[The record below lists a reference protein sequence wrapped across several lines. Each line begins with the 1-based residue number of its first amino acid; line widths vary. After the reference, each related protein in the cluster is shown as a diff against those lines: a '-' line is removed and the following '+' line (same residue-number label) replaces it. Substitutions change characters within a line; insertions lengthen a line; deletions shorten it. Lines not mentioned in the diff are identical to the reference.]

1 MTRQSLKHDHPDDEV
16 LAASIH
22 GDVDDVLESVLISHL
37 DQCPACCDRLQHL
50 AADPTSCERI
60 TQSLSRECLA
70 ARSTDFAD
78 HGTGNLADFA
88 VTFLQPSDHPDAIG
102 RLGDYEVLSVIGQGG
117 MGIVLKGFQVELNR
131 PVALKVMS
139 PHLATLAIARQRF
152 MREALA
158 TAAIVHP
165 NVMPILSVSES
176 SARLPFLVM
185 PFVACHSLQQRLAAD
200 GPLPMEEC
208 LRIGVQV
215 SAGLSAAHKQGLVHR
230 DVKPANILLERGI
243 ERAMLTDFGLARA
256 ADDASVTRSGVI
268 AGTPGYMSPEQA
280 RGEPIDARS
289 DLFSLG
295 SVLYAMASGVAPFR
309 GETSYGILRKI
320 TDHSHRPLHMT
331 APSIPG
337 WYETLVDRLLCKDA
351 VDRFASANQVQSLLE
366 SCLVHVQQPGAD
378 LPPELKPRK
387 RKRRLVIVCGFLLAV
402 LCLPVIVWVAYSQ
415 LRYAPP
421 PDAISDAERPV
432 PSNPI
437 WTAPVDPID
446 EDLRSLSDEIDALSQ
461 RVSSPSA
468 EVPFSVPEVEGE
480 SR

>member
-1 MTRQSLKHDHPDDEV
+1 MTKQSFNLDHPNDDV
-16 LAASIH
+16 LAASIR
-22 GDVDDVLESVLISHL
+22 GDVDDALESVVIAHL

-50 AADPTSCERI
+50 AADPQLCERI
-60 TQSLSRECLA
+60 TDSLERESLA
-70 ARSTDFAD
+70 ARSAECTD
-78 HGTGNLADFA
+78 HVTGSLADFA
-88 VTFLQPSDHPDAIG
+88 VSFLQPSDHPDAIG

-139 PHLATLAIARQRF
+139 PHLATLAVARQRF

-165 NVMPILSVSES
+165 NVMPILAVSES
-176 SARLPFLVM
+176 AARLPFLVM
-185 PFVACHSLQQRLAAD
+185 PFVACHSLQQRLDAD
-200 GPLPMEEC
+200 GPLPIEEC

-215 SAGLSAAHKQGLVHR
+215 SSALAAAHKQGLVHR

-256 ADDASVTRSGVI
+256 ADDATVTRSGVI

-320 TDHSHRPLHMT
+320 TDHPHRPLRMLT
-331 APSIPG
+331 PTIPS
-337 WYETLVDRLLCKDA
+337 WYETLVDQLLRKDA
-351 VDRFASANQVQSLLE
+351 VDRFDSSNQVQSLLE
-366 SCLVHVQQPGAD
+366 TCLVHVQQPGAD

-387 RKRRLVIVCGFLLAV
+387 RTRRLAIVCGFVLAF
-402 LCLPVIVWVAYSQ
+402 LCLPVVIAVAYWQ
-415 LRYAPP
+415 L
-421 PDAISDAERPV
+421 SFEPV
-432 PSNPI
+432 PDSSPADEKIFQVGPI
-437 WTAPVDPID
+437 WVAPVDPID
-446 EDLRSLSDEIDALSQ
+446 TDLKSLRDELDALSQ
-461 RVSSPSA
+461 QVLSPSV
-468 EVPFSVPEVEGE
+468 EVPVSVPEVEGK